1 MKQVVFAVFL
11 LAMASLTGCLNEED
25 SSVDDTTDDT
35 TSDTTEDNTDTKDD
49 GTIEPVG
56 QAGDTTIPDESSIHI
71 DNPYHYRQDE
81 WEEPPSSPEL
91 GVWECTGEN
100 EDRECEF
107 VYHGNDYFDANDAIY
122 YDSDGIRNPFEFNG
136 WVNKTGQTVTIEA
149 MHFPYRESY
158 IQYEDDVVDESLLGR
173 PLTDYCTSMADYCEI
188 TFYGHGGLMTNGIL
202 ARLNMVERISY
213 SFDSNGDGINDTYR
227 KLYVYEPITVTFDL
241 PFEPYGFSLK
251 YIGYLDENYGGYET
265 IDRIF

>member
-1 MKQVVFAVFL
+1 MKQVVFAIAL
-11 LAMASLTGCLNEED
+11 LAMASLTGCLNGDDD
-25 SSVDDTTDDT
+25 SSVDDT

-56 QAGDTTIPDESSIHI
+56 TDGDTIPADSSIHI
-71 DNPYHYRQDE
+71 DSPYHYLQHG
-81 WEEPPSSPEL
+81 WEEPPSSPEV

-107 VYHGNDYFDANDAIY
+107 VYHGNDYFDADDAIY
-122 YDSDGIRNPFEFNG
+122 YDSDGIRNAFEFNG

-158 IQYEDDVVDESLLGR
+158 ILNKQEYEGPVADESLLGR
-173 PLTDYCTSMADYCEI
+173 PVTEYCTDRDHYCEI

-202 ARLNMVERISY
+202 ASLNQKKSISY
-213 SFDSNGDGINDTYR
+213 WFDSNGDGNNDTYR
-227 KLYVYEPITVTFDL
+227 KMYVYEPITVTFDL

-251 YIGYLDENYGGYET
+251 YDDNHET
-265 IDRIF
+265 IDRVF